1 MNNSINLK
9 ITEIKD
15 DTSNNKK
22 VSFDLEQNETF
33 YYKKYL
39 GKQHNTVIDTYNNT
53 YNNTS
58 NNQQNNNNRK
68 NNNYNSLRPFISN
81 TNYTKNNKVFSMQ
94 LIHNNINNN
103 NINKNSIPYFT
114 MSFIK

>member
-15 DTSNNKK
+15 DTSNKKK

-39 GKQHNTVIDTYNNT
+39 GKQHNTVIDTYNSI

-58 NNQQNNNNRK
+58 NNQQNNNNRE

-103 NINKNSIPYFT
+103 NINNKSKNSFSMKY
-114 MSFIK
+114 IK

>member
-53 YNNTS
+53 YNN
-58 NNQQNNNNRK
+58 RE

-103 NINKNSIPYFT
+103 NINHKSKNSFSMKY
-114 MSFIK
+114 IK

>member
-53 YNNTS
+53 YNN
-58 NNQQNNNNRK
+58 RK
-68 NNNYNSLRPFISN
+68 NNNDKPVIPFISN

-103 NINKNSIPYFT
+103 NINHKSKNSFSMKY
-114 MSFIK
+114 IK